1 MAPFLSPE
9 DHPKKTYGKKGIKRR
24 KTRNK
29 LTSKTPL
36 EPGLPSTTKKNAP
49 EDDHKTVLKGKSKNV
64 KTAAK
69 QRIKRQKTPNKL
81 TSKTPLE
88 PASSSTV
95 NKNVL
100 PEDDELWDE
109 TVSETSASFML
120 KKLQLPPDYDF
131 HDHNICTAEELGL
144 KYGVPIPACYSKYF
158 DEEAMVPVKSSRPS
172 NLDSDTFDPF
182 SWGSIEDSS
191 LEYKQYANSSP
202 SLSSD
207 GDVMS
212 LKSKDAPVDLPGPM
226 TRSKTRKLDEE
237 WRKQVEEGEKWADS
251 IELPKLLE

>member
-1 MAPFLSPE
+1 MPPFPSPGCLKKTPE
-9 DHPKKTYGKKGIKRR
+9 HHPKKTSGKKGIKRQ
-24 KTRNK
+24 KTPNK
-29 LTSKTPL
+29 LTSKTPR
-36 EPGLPSTTKKNAP
+36 EPGSSSTTKKNAP
-49 EDDHKTVLKGKSKNV
+49 EDDHKTVLKGKSKNI

-100 PEDDELWDE
+100 PEDDQLWDE
-109 TVSETSASFML
+109 DVSQPPASFML
-120 KKLQLPPDYDF
+120 KPLQLPPDYDF

-158 DEEAMVPVKSSRPS
+158 DEEAMVPVKPSRPS

-191 LEYKQYANSSP
+191 LEYKQYVNSP
-202 SLSSD
+202 SLPSD
-207 GDVMS
+207 GDGCVLNLLYDVFELGNVFMNWMQQ
-212 LKSKDAPVDLPGPM
+212 LY
-226 TRSKTRKLDEE
+226 LD
-237 WRKQVEEGEKWADS
+237 KH
-251 IELPKLLE
+251 

>member
-1 MAPFLSPE
+1 MKNKNF
-9 DHPKKTYGKKGIKRR
+9 DRHPKKTNGKKGIEVKHQ
-24 KTRNK
+24 KTPNI
-29 LTSKTPL
+29 PL
-36 EPGLPSTTKKNAP
+36 EP
-49 EDDHKTVLKGKSKNV
+49 EDDKLWDEQHDHTTVLKGKTKNI

-109 TVSETSASFML
+109 IVSETSASFML

-158 DEEAMVPVKSSRPS
+158 DEEAMVPVKPSRPS
-172 NLDSDTFDPF
+172 DLESYTLYPF
-182 SWGSIEDSS
+182 SWNPFESKLSEDD
-191 LEYKQYANSSP
+191 SP
-202 SLSSD
+202 SPPSD
-207 GDVMS
+207 RDIMDLES
-212 LKSKDAPVDLPGPM
+212 NDAPIDLGGPM
-226 TRSKTRKLDEE
+226 TRSKKKKVDAAFYEQMLAFESNPCENSKQWLKKLDDL
-237 WRKQVEEGEKWADS
+237 G
-251 IELPKLLE
+251 L